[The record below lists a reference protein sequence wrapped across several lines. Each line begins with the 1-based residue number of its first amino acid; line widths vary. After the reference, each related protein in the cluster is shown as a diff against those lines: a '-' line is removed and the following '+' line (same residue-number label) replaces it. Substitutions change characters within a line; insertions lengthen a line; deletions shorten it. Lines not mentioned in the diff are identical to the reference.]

1 MQLHTLQRNT
11 FRYFWQET
19 NPSNGLI
26 PDNTSADGI
35 PASIA
40 GVGLALSSYP
50 VAVERSFVA
59 RAQAVE
65 RTLATLRFFW
75 NAPQGP
81 MPDATGYRGFF
92 YHFLDVTTGRRAWR
106 SELSTIDTTI
116 LIAGALTAA
125 AYFDQETDD
134 EREVRR
140 LADSL
145 YRRVDWQWARNG
157 QATVSHGWKPE
168 TGFLRHRWQGYNEAL
183 ILYVLGLGSP
193 THPLPEKSYLAWTS
207 TYRWKKLY
215 GHEFLYG
222 APLFMHQLSHLWID
236 FRGIQDAFMRRQAID
251 YFENSRRATYVNQQY
266 AIRIQGLSRL
276 WPARLGHHGEQR
288 PGSGDA
294 PGEESHGALGCA
306 RACLVE
312 TALPGPSSHRC
323 RSLRIVPH
331 RHSVTQWKQTVFAFQ
346 SDVSSEPVDS
356 PPLGSIGASFYDR
369 NYRSVVWRFGCQRV
383 AACAVRGSQQLH
395 YITWRR

>member
-1 MQLHTLQRNT
+1 MSAQKSTTRRRAPTYGDDQLQTLQRNT

-26 PDNTSADGI
+26 PDNTSADGN

-50 VAVERSFVA
+50 VAVECSFVV

-134 EREVRR
+134 ERECGG
-140 LADSL
+140 SL
-145 YRRVDWQWARNG
+145 TRCTGAWIGNG
-157 QATVSHGWKPE
+157 RETVKRPSHMG
-168 TGFLRHRWQGYNEAL
+168 
-183 ILYVLGLGSP
+183 
-193 THPLPEKSYLAWTS
+193 
-207 TYRWKKLY
+207 
-215 GHEFLYG
+215 
-222 APLFMHQLSHLWID
+222 
-236 FRGIQDAFMRRQAID
+236 
-251 YFENSRRATYVNQQY
+251 
-266 AIRIQGLSRL
+266 
-276 WPARLGHHGEQR
+276 
-288 PGSGDA
+288 
-294 PGEESHGALGCA
+294 
-306 RACLVE
+306 
-312 TALPGPSSHRC
+312 
-323 RSLRIVPH
+323 
-331 RHSVTQWKQTVFAFQ
+331 
-346 SDVSSEPVDS
+346 
-356 PPLGSIGASFYDR
+356 
-369 NYRSVVWRFGCQRV
+369 
-383 AACAVRGSQQLH
+383 GSQKPASCDIAGRD
-395 YITWRR
+395 ITRR